1 VLVVTDLLTVPLVYA
16 LSLAFGVLM
25 ALDSPAR
32 RALVIDLVDQE
43 DVPNA
48 VGLNGALMTASRVIG
63 PALAGAL
70 IAGPGATWCFVLN
83 ALSYFMIV
91 GSLLRMDRGTF
102 RPAPRVPRA
111 KGQLR
116 EGFRYVRRTPALLLP
131 LVLATVIGTF
141 AFNYQVTLPLLA
153 ERSLG
158 GDATTFTWL
167 FAMTGVGSIAGALA
181 IARRRTVG
189 VRLLLAAGSAMVV
202 ATALL
207 ALAPT
212 TPLALLAALPVGVTS
227 TVMIS
232 GTNAVV
238 QLEAA
243 PAMRGRVLALVSM
256 VFLGTAPIGGPILGW
271 VCEVLNPRAGLAVG
285 GLATALAVAWVARQA
300 RHPGTDLDPGL
311 GSDADPD
318 AAPPARTAPAAA

>member
-1 VLVVTDLLTVPLVYA
+1 VLVITDLATIA
-16 LSLAFGVLM
+16 LIYVLATAFGVLM

-32 RALVIDLVDQE
+32 RALVIELVTTE

-48 VGLNGALMTASRVIG
+48 VGLNSAMMTGSRIFG

-70 IAGPGATWCFVLN
+70 IAGPGVEWCFVLN
-83 ALSYFMIV
+83 AASYLVIV
-91 GSLLRMDRGTF
+91 GSLLRMNRAAF
-102 RPAPRVPRA
+102 LPAPHIAKA

-116 EGFRYVRRTPALLLP
+116 EGFRYVWHTPQLLLP
-131 LVLATVIGTF
+131 LVMAAAIGTF
-141 AFNYQVTLPLLA
+141 AFNYQVTLPLFA

-167 FAMTGVGSIAGALA
+167 FAMTGVGSVAGALA
-181 IARRRTVG
+181 VARRRAIGMRFLLVGGTSMAVTTV
-189 VRLLLAAGSAMVV
+189 V
-202 ATALL
+202 L

-212 TPLALLAALPVGVTS
+212 TPLALLAALPVGFTS
-227 TVMIS
+227 TLMIS

-271 VCEVLNPRAGLAVG
+271 ISETLNPRAGLAVG
-285 GLATALAVAWVARQA
+285 ALATALATAWTARRARRVARHDDDQ
-300 RHPGTDLDPGL
+300 TE
-311 GSDADPD
+311 
-318 AAPPARTAPAAA
+318 PARSEHPHDPATVAA